1 MSRFTDLFQAP
12 SPAPEPPKATAPKP
26 APKKASKPAPAP
38 VIMNNSSSKNTTQ
51 MMPMK
56 ADPRPNSRGSALD
69 NYIERTATF

>member
-38 VIMNNSSSKNTTQ
+38 VVEK
-51 MMPMK
+51 
-56 ADPRPNSRGSALD
+56 
-69 NYIERTATF
+69 EE